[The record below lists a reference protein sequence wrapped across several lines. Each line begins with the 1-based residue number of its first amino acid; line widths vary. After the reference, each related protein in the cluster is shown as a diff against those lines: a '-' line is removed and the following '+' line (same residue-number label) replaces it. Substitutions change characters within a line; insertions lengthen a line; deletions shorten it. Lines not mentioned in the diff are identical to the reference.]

1 MIHQLKED
9 IRQVTKDLLE
19 ISKNEGA
26 SILVRAKIQREI
38 IVLRNLLN
46 SFDKENLQNIITE
59 FNSDQ
64 KKLLRE
70 KISSMNP
77 YAFELLINELLKSMG
92 YESITTQKSGD
103 MGIDIV
109 ASITI
114 GITNFTEVV
123 QVKRQ
128 QVNIHRPVL
137 DQLRGSLHYQ
147 NASRGTIITS
157 GGFSKGCKDSA
168 TLPGVSPISLI
179 DGEELADL
187 LIKYEI
193 GIRADATDIFSID
206 DDLFGNLESE
216 VQNNAV
222 NENA

>member
-1 MIHQLKED
+1 MFEIHEDINERSTKAKTGILIKRSSKIRINAVILKLFNLLSQLK
-9 IRQVTKDLLE
+9 
-19 ISKNEGA
+19 
-26 SILVRAKIQREI
+26 
-38 IVLRNLLN
+38 
-46 SFDKENLQNIITE
+46 SFNKEKLQNIITE

-109 ASITI
+109 AAVSI

-128 QVNIHRPVL
+128 QANIHRPVL

-157 GGFSKGCKDSA
+157 GGFSKGCKASA
-168 TLPGVSPISLI
+168 TLPGVPPISLI

-187 LIKYEI
+187 LIRHEI

-206 DDLFGNLESE
+206 DDLFGNLESK
-216 VQNNAV
+216 VQNNDT